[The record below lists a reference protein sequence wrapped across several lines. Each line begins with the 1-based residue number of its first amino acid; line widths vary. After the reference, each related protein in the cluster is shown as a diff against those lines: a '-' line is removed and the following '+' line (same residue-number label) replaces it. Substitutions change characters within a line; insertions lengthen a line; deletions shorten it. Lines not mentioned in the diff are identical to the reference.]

1 MAGGRELRVSCG
13 LAAAFNPGK
22 QEAKGG
28 SDKPRP

>member
-1 MAGGRELRVSCG
+1 VAGGRKLQVSCG
-13 LAAAFNPGK
+13 LVATFNPSK